1 MSLKLHDTSGGWRPR
16 AAPIALVLVLALVF
30 VLLTGLIDGGV
41 GVTARQLRV
50 QPRFP
55 LATALPGLL
64 PDDFRMIGQLRKGG
78 MHLLSGYL
86 PHSPWPYLA
95 MLVALILIVLA
106 WRLEPPLFP
115 RRTRGKRLLAGGVS
129 AAMLVSMLAGL
140 SPWGKIYNSRVLW

>member
-30 VLLTGLIDGGV
+30 VLLTGLIYGV
-41 GVTARQLRV
+41 NRLKVANLGT
-50 QPRFP
+50 P
-55 LATALPGLL
+55 LL

-95 MLVALILIVLA
+95 MLVALILIMLA

-129 AAMLVSMLAGL
+129 AALLVSML
-140 SPWGKIYNSRVLW
+140 